1 MRLILIAATMLVA
14 AATLA
19 ATVPVARAQDCQSLW
34 VERNT
39 YYKQAGYCFRTPRAI
54 QYFGNEGCRYT
65 SEAQIRFPP
74 DVRRRIQ
81 EIIRLERAMNC
92 PR

>member
-1 MRLILIAATMLVA
+1 MRLLSMAALLA
-14 AATLA
+14 FATLGA
-19 ATVPVARAQDCQSLW
+19 PVARAQDCQSLW

-54 QYFGNEGCRYT
+54 AYFGNEGCYRN
-65 SEAQIRFPP
+65 SEPPFPP
-74 DVRRRIQ
+74 NIRARIQ
-81 EIIRLERAMNC
+81 RLLALERAMGC